1 MTVSLLQWSIQLD
14 INDCLQKASSFD
26 GSRDML
32 HMINHFRDEMPRPLM
47 GVGHS
52 LGGTQL

>member
-1 MTVSLLQWSIQLD
+1 MDLD
-14 INDCLQKASSFD
+14 IINCLQKASSFD
-26 GSRDML
+26 GSRDLL

-52 LGGTQL
+52 LGETQL